1 MKLLAQHSTIF
12 VAIVSYTLIFERR
25 MFSDD
30 PTYHTF
36 TMDFYGTL
44 KGWTKEKNKHNI
56 YKLGNGGFYANCS
69 RFFCVSRSTRCA
81 KKPVE
86 TPWVCMKY

>member
-1 MKLLAQHSTIF
+1 MKLLAQHTIF

-44 KGWTKEKNKHNI
+44 KGWTKEKIKHNI
-56 YKLGNGGFYANCS
+56 YKLGNGGFYANRS
-69 RFFCVSRSTRCA
+69 RFFVRFEVDSVC
-81 KKPVE
+81 KKSLL
-86 TPWVCMKY
+86 